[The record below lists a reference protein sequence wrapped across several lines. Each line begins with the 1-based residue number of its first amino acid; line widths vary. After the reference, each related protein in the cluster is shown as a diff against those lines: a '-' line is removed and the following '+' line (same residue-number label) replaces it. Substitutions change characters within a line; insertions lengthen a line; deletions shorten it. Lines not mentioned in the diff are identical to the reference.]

1 MAGEPIEIEPAG
13 GLGRLSGFTVAITA
27 ARRRQEFG
35 AALER
40 QGATVSYAPAVRIVP
55 LADDVRLQE
64 TTRRILARGV
74 DIAVGTT
81 GIGFR
86 GWMEAAEVWGLAE
99 ELLIVLGR
107 AELIARGPKVKGAV
121 RAAGLTEQWA
131 PESEST
137 IEVLEHLLSRHLHGK
152 RIAVQLHGEPLG
164 WFLDALRA
172 AGAEVI
178 DVPVY
183 RSVLPE
189 DSAPLRK
196 LVHAIANRQ
205 VDAVTFTSA
214 AASANFLSL
223 VTNGHENEI
232 RKALMG
238 DVVAACVGPVTAA
251 PLTSFGIPVIQ
262 PDRFRLGALVK
273 EIAEQ
278 LPLRRTCTVPLGGR
292 TLEIRGQAIVLG
304 DSLIPIGGTGI
315 ALLRKLAEQPGRVVP
330 RSELLAS
337 LPGSGT
343 DGHAVEVAIGR
354 LRAQL
359 DDPKLI
365 ETVVKRGYRLA
376 G

>member
-1 MAGEPIEIEPAG
+1 MTAVVINSSGPLA
-13 GLGRLSGFTVAITA
+13 GFTVAITA
-27 ARRRQEFG
+27 ARRKQEFG

-40 QGATVSYAPAVRIVP
+40 QGASVVYAPAVRIIP
-55 LADDVRLQE
+55 LADDTRLQE
-64 TTRRILARGV
+64 TTRRVLTKGV
-74 DIAVGTT
+74 DIVVGTT

-86 GWMEAAEVWGLAE
+86 GWMEAAEVWGLDE
-99 ELLIVLGR
+99 DLLVHLNR

-121 RAAGLTEQWA
+121 RAAGLTEKWA

-137 IEVLEHLLSRHLHGK
+137 LEVLEHLLDRPLHGK
-152 RIAVQLHGEPLG
+152 RIAVQMHGEPLG

-183 RSVLPE
+183 RSVLP
-189 DSAPLRK
+189 DDTAPLRK
-196 LVHAIANRQ
+196 LIHAIANRG
-205 VDAVTFTSA
+205 VDAVAFTSA

-223 VTNGHENEI
+223 VQGPHEAEI
-232 RKALMG
+232 RRAMSSEVL
-238 DVVAACVGPVTAA
+238 AAAVGPVTAA
-251 PLTSFGIPVIQ
+251 PLTSFGIPVVQ

-273 EIAEQ
+273 EITEQ
-278 LPLRRTCTVPLGGR
+278 LPLRRTCTVQLSGR
-292 TLEIRGQAIVLG
+292 TMEIRGQAIVLG
-304 DSLIPIGGTGI
+304 DSLIPIGGSGI
-315 ALLRKLAEQPGRVVP
+315 AILRKLAEQPGRVVP
-330 RSELLAS
+330 RNELLQS
-337 LPGSGT
+337 MPGGGS

-376 G
+376 S